1 MGRSVA
7 AAGISAASDTL
18 ALSRGMGGGEE
29 GTDRWAPGGSNRGA
43 GAVMDRCF
51 AHWMGRGAVEAGQRR
66 GNSLRCF
73 SLFEILFPFKFLS
86 GVKIN

>member
-7 AAGISAASDTL
+7 AAGISATSDTL
-18 ALSRGMGGGEE
+18 ALSRGMGGGE